1 MRLPGFRPRLPG
13 RTIKRKRQLRAS
25 QVPQSLVSRSPSLPE
40 WPSGDAPWT
49 SIFLAARC
57 RDGVWFEG
65 SREKRMSWRELRC
78 CPEFP

>member
-1 MRLPGFRPRLPG
+1 MRLPGFRPRLP
-13 RTIKRKRQLRAS
+13 RRSIERKRQLQAS
-25 QVPQSLVSRSPSLPE
+25 QVSQSLISRSPSLPE
-40 WPSGDAPWT
+40 WPSDDVLWT
-49 SIFLAARC
+49 SIFLAAKY